1 MQNSEINRDQ
11 HFFTWI
17 ISDYKIHVG
26 SKQEYYYPRTIK
38 CRLPNL
44 LRQIHRGRDEL
55 HCWNS
60 GTRPTLRK
68 AGRITVRTL
77 WAGSFSFGP
86 IGRGPNTSHDPKL
99 IFVFVFLIVE
109 YVPSFSRIYNGGL
122 YTFFI
127 CRAGLKFHEIFL
139 KLFDA
144 RVWWGPDVYAL

>member
-1 MQNSEINRDQ
+1 MWVVNKNIITRGLLNVDSLIYSDKSTEVETNSIA
-11 HFFTWI
+11 
-17 ISDYKIHVG
+17 
-26 SKQEYYYPRTIK
+26 
-38 CRLPNL
+38 
-44 LRQIHRGRDEL
+44 
-55 HCWNS
+55 

-77 WAGSFSFGP
+77 WAGSISFGP
-86 IGRGPNTSHDPKL
+86 AGRGPNTSQDPKL

-144 RVWWGPDVYAL
+144 RVW